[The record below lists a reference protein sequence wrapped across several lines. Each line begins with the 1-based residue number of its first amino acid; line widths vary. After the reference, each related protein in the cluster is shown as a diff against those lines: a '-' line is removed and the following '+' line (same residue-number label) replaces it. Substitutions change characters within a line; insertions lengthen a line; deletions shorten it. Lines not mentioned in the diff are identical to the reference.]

1 MSTLETPDNATLPKP
16 NVSRG
21 ELRRQDAKGRPG
33 QAKKDRIMLKKPT
46 PEPKAPHGEA
56 KSHLNDYVEEKPS
69 HPGGRP
75 SSFRPEY
82 VKQAEKLC
90 KLGATDLDLAGF
102 FEVDVSTIWRW
113 ATKYPEFR
121 SALKSG
127 KEVAD
132 DRVERSLYQRAVG
145 YSHDAVRV
153 FMPAGARSPV
163 YAPYVEHVPPD
174 TTAAIFWLKNRRREE
189 WRDVSRHEQTGP
201 NGGPILHATD
211 LSSLSDDEL
220 ARLIG
225 SPATHLEGDA

>member
-153 FMPAGARSPV
+153 LCRPALDRQSTRPTSSMYRRIRQRRSFGSR
-163 YAPYVEHVPPD
+163 
-174 TTAAIFWLKNRRREE
+174 TAAGKN
-189 WRDVSRHEQTGP
+189 G
-201 NGGPILHATD
+201 ATF
-211 LSSLSDDEL
+211 
-220 ARLIG
+220 
-225 SPATHLEGDA
+225 PATNRLGPMAALFFTRRTFPAYLTMSLPG